1 MQKKNSKK
9 KYDNLKPDGAAYD
22 ELVSE
27 YEREEMPDY
36 SFKNRS
42 QAMGSNARKLR
53 RMKILKNVLCVIGA
67 VLVLYCGYFI
77 IALIKDLNSRE
88 QVTTAQYVEI
98 IEQESTTVPEGY
110 EDSQNPTVTT
120 EQPLTEEVN
129 HD

>member
-27 YEREEMPDY
+27 YERDEMPDY

-42 QAMGSNARKLR
+42 QAMGANARKLR
-53 RMKILKNVLCVIGA
+53 RMRF
-67 VLVLYCGYFI
+67 YFI
-77 IALIKDLNSRE
+77 IAVIKGVNSRE

-98 IEQESTTVPEGY
+98 IEPESTTVPEGY
-110 EDSQNPTVTT
+110 EESQSLPAVTEQTTT
-120 EQPLTEEVN
+120 EETS
-129 HD
+129 DD